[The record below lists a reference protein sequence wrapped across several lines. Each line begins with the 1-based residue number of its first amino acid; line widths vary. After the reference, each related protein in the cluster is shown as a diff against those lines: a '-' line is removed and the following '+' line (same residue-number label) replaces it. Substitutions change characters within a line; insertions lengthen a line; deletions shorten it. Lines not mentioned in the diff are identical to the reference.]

1 MIMYIDTLSTHMI
14 RIINQNTIL
23 STLVE
28 QSPTNAVYI
37 RYYLKK
43 RNTKV
48 GVMMNEFKPFILT
61 HTCTLPPP
69 PPHND
74 CSKNWVLILVGVEVL
89 CLWEEESSQSGFKRW
104 WGWAVSNSKVLWVW
118 IPNVGFILREGM
130 NDLRFSNLFN
140 VLIFQIR
147 GPVVPMNLV
156 DRMLK
161 SSY

>member
-43 RNTKV
+43 RNTEV

-61 HTCTLPPP
+61 HTCTPHPPTP
-69 PPHND
+69 T
-74 CSKNWVLILVGVEVL
+74 
-89 CLWEEESSQSGFKRW
+89 Q
-104 WGWAVSNSKVLWVW
+104 
-118 IPNVGFILREGM
+118 
-130 NDLRFSNLFN
+130 
-140 VLIFQIR
+140 
-147 GPVVPMNLV
+147 
-156 DRMLK
+156 
-161 SSY
+161 